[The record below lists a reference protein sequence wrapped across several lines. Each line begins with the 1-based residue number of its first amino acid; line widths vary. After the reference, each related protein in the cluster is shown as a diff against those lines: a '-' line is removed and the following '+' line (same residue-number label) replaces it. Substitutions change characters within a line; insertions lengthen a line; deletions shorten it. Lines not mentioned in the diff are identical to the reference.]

1 MLERVLV
8 RISEL
13 LALFLGAV
21 VVFLAYRGYKRTN
34 KAFMVWL
41 ALGFAFLVTGAV
53 IEGLLYELL
62 GVPLVQAHV
71 TRASFTALGFL
82 LVIFSI
88 HKVR

>member
-1 MLERVLV
+1 M
-8 RISEL
+8 
-13 LALFLGAV
+13 GAV

-34 KAFMVWL
+34 RVFMVWL

-62 GVPLVQAHV
+62 SVPLIQAHL

-88 HKVR
+88 YQVG